1 MFLCRE
7 FVEESDHVVAY
18 CRPTLRSAVQL
29 MVVMAQGSQDIDAFA
44 MRQRFHATC
53 LSNRRPARLNWRIR
67 AETGLVIKQQFA
79 LPGTGLLIQLAD
91 YPCSLAESFRW
102 MLFFKL

>member
-7 FVEESDHVVAY
+7 LVEESDHVVAY
-18 CRPTLRSAVQL
+18 CRPTLRSPVQL
-29 MVVMAQGSQDIDAFA
+29 VVMAQRSQDIHAFA
-44 MRQRFHATC
+44 MRQGFHATR
-53 LSNRRPARLNWRIR
+53 LSNRRPTRLNRRIR

-79 LPGTGLLIQLAD
+79 LPSTCLLIQLAD
-91 YPCSLAESFRW
+91 YPCGLAESFRR

>member
-18 CRPTLRSAVQL
+18 CRPTLRSPVQL
-29 MVVMAQGSQDIDAFA
+29 VVMAQRSQDIDAFA
-44 MRQRFHATC
+44 MRQRFHATR
-53 LSNRRPARLNWRIR
+53 LSNRRPARLNRRIR

-79 LPGTGLLIQLAD
+79 LSRTSLLIQLND
-91 YPCSLAESFRW
+91 YPCSLAESLRW

>member
-7 FVEESDHVVAY
+7 LVEESDHVVAY
-18 CRPTLRSAVQL
+18 CRPTLRSPVQL
-29 MVVMAQGSQDIDAFA
+29 VVMAQRSQDIDALA
-44 MRQRFHATC
+44 MRQRFHATR
-53 LSNRRPARLNWRIR
+53 LSNRRPTRLNRRIR

-79 LPGTGLLIQLAD
+79 LPGTCLLIQLAN
-91 YPCSLAESFRW
+91 YACGLAGRFRC